1 MQFLARVGSLVLLL
15 SQQGVSLQQRE
26 FVVGAAGNLG
36 VARPGPL
43 KMLKWWPSKGNASNK
58 TYGWSGGIDFGG
70 THHGEMEKS
79 KLDHILR
86 KDGDNMRPELVRT
99 QVCDDD
105 FKCGECTQETACWH
119 GSAYAAS
126 NANDRIRNR
135 DGKLKLDVP
144 ANSSHKRFVA
154 EVWASCASGEGRW
167 SVHVWPNGLKNG
179 FLKIF
184 VDDKLHEQVKPKS
197 GEFQSARYVNIPVE
211 KDSRVRVEFIREE
224 TGVEAFGL
232 ITLRARGVDEYVDDC
247 MGVKYCLAGLGDG
260 SESAFDFRNSNV
272 QQLGCLNA
280 HTTDERNNISDHC
293 EVWDTCLT
301 KEPARKKKLRTLL
314 KVGLG
319 TRASLSENE
328 NQYGRRRRKW
338 TAPAPTPAPCRDPAN
353 EDAESFDC
361 ECSAELS
368 RSCDDDED
376 CFRKFFCDNSNVCDS
391 WKGENCE
398 SSLMAKQNA
407 SALARREAGDD
418 SIAGARLDSALDGKC
433 SG

>member
-36 VARPGPL
+36 VARPGPS
-43 KMLKWWPSKGNASNK
+43 KMLKWWPSKRNASNA

-79 KLDHILR
+79 RLDHYLR
-86 KDGDNMRPELVRT
+86 K
-99 QVCDDD
+99 
-105 FKCGECTQETACWH
+105 ETACWH

-126 NANDRIRNR
+126 NANSRMRNR

-144 ANSSHKRFVA
+144 ANSPHKRFVA

-167 SVHVWPNGLKNG
+167 KLRVWPNGLKNG

-184 VDDKLHEQVKPKS
+184 VDDKLHEKVIPKS
-197 GEFQSARYVNIPVE
+197 GEFQRARYVNIPVE

-232 ITLRARGVDEYVDDC
+232 ITLYARGVDEYVDDC

-260 SESAFDFRNSNV
+260 SEAAFRFRNSNV
-272 QQLGCLNA
+272 QQLGCLLAN
-280 HTTDERNNISDHC
+280 TTDERNNISDHC
-293 EVWDTCLT
+293 EAWGKCLGE
-301 KEPARKKKLRTLL
+301 EPARKKKLQTLL

-328 NQYGRRRRKW
+328 NQGRRRRRRKAA
-338 TAPAPTPAPCRDPAN
+338 TSEPCRDPAN

-361 ECSAELS
+361 ECSGKLS
-368 RSCDDDED
+368 KSCADDED
-376 CFRKFFCDNSNVCDS
+376 CFRKFFCDSSKVCDS

-407 SALARREAGDD
+407 SALARRETGDG
-418 SIAGARLDSALDGKC
+418 STAGARLDSALDGKC